1 MVLLGCYCF
10 LSPIK
15 WRTIIIIIIINF
27 KKSCKEALQGRHC
40 GEGKKI
46 SQSLKIIRQEPLS
59 SQQRKQQTLCTFIH
73 TNVHKT
79 LFFRV
84 ALQNISHILIILLQ
98 CSQITNNNN
107 YSILQF
113 TLSKLNKM
121 LNCQI
126 AKRKSCK
133 YKLALIL
140 SGKVY
145 QNLAEA

>member
-1 MVLLGCYCF
+1 MV
-10 LSPIK
+10 
-15 WRTIIIIIIINF
+15 R
-27 KKSCKEALQGRHC
+27 E
-40 GEGKKI
+40 KI

-107 YSILQF
+107 YSILQLNF

-133 YKLALIL
+133 HKLALIL

-145 QNLAEA
+145 QNLVEA